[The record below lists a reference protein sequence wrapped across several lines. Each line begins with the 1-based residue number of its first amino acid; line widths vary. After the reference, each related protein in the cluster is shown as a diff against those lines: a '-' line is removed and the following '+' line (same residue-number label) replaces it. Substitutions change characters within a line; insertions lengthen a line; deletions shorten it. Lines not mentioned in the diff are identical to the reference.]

1 VFEFQQENFEL
12 LSTSKR
18 WNQVPAKDGNSH
30 KEDSELLGRGV
41 SKEKFQVSFDEDLDQ
56 VEWNQNLGRLLSSVD
71 SRPSC
76 GTNPQP
82 SMCV

>member
-1 VFEFQQENFEL
+1 
-12 LSTSKR
+12 
-18 WNQVPAKDGNSH
+18 
-30 KEDSELLGRGV
+30 LGRGV
-41 SKEKFQVSFDEDLDQ
+41 SKEKFRVTFDEDLDQ
-56 VEWNQNLGRLLSSVD
+56 AECSQNLGRLLSSVD